1 MEDKTL
7 SIRMVKMKTN
17 IGTKQGGKYY
27 KSYKQQMEH
36 DFRIEDIEKNYLKRP
51 NEKNKYY
58 KFEGKNLQGVEL
70 NDIEKLWENV
80 KNYHLKN
87 KKKKLDKQ
95 TKPTIN
101 FLLSFSK
108 DFDLSEEDRIK
119 QMESVKDFI
128 TKNYSLPIYLVQ
140 HNDEKALHYSFSIM
154 NYDFKTQRPIAKQIN
169 TSQLQDNI
177 TNHLKQNNQDYG
189 HNRGIKKNISLKE
202 HKTIMQGKVEE
213 ESKKLEILENQ
224 IEELILKN
232 KKLDNQNEELILKN
246 KKLENQND
254 SIKSEQ
260 DNLKQ
265 TLFDGIE
272 NLEKLS
278 KDFVEFGIKYKGKD
292 IDGVFALFQR
302 YLDKDKQ
309 EDINKMFNKIQ
320 KQIDNSKKQLS
331 INNKP
336 KIG

>member
-1 MEDKTL
+1 MENKTL

-17 IGTKQGGKYY
+17 TGTKQGGKYF

-36 DFRIEDIEKNYLKRP
+36 DFRTEVIEANYLKRP
-51 NEKNKYY
+51 EETNKYH
-58 KFEGKNLQGVEL
+58 KFKGKNLQGIEL

-80 KNYHLKN
+80 EKYHLKN

-309 EDINKMFNKIQ
+309 ADINKMFNKIQ

>member
-1 MEDKTL
+1 
-7 SIRMVKMKTN
+7 MKTN
-17 IGTKQGGKYY
+17 TGTKQGGKYF

-36 DFRIEDIEKNYLKRP
+36 DFRTEVIEANYLKRP
-51 NEKNKYY
+51 EETNKYH
-58 KFEGKNLQGVEL
+58 KFKGKNLQGIEL

-80 KNYHLKN
+80 EKYHLKN

-119 QMESVKDFI
+119 QMDSVKDFI

-177 TNHLKQNNQDYG
+177 TNHLKQDNQDYG

-213 ESKKLEILENQ
+213 QNKKLEMLE
-224 IEELILKN
+224 
-232 KKLDNQNEELILKN
+232 NQNEELKLQHQIEIDKLVEEKQILLN
-246 KKLENQND
+246 END
-254 SIKSEQ
+254 SIQNEQ

-265 TLFDGIE
+265 ILFEGID

-278 KDFVEFGIKYKGKD
+278 EDFVEFGIQYKGKN
-292 IDGVFALFQR
+292 IDGIFKLFKR

-309 EDINKMFNKIQ
+309 EDIDKMFNKIQ

-331 INNKP
+331 KNNKP

>member
-1 MEDKTL
+1 MENKTL

-17 IGTKQGGKYY
+17 TGTKSGGKYY

-51 NEKNKYY
+51 NEKNKYH
-58 KFEGKNLQGVEL
+58 KFEDTDL
-70 NDIEKLWENV
+70 NNIEILWEHV
-80 KNYHLKN
+80 EKYHLKN

-177 TNHLKQNNQDYG
+177 TNHLKQDNQDYG

-202 HKTIMQGKVEE
+202 HKTIMEGKIEE
-213 ESKKLEILENQ
+213 ENKKYEILKNQ
-224 IEELILKN
+224 NDELILKN
-232 KKLDNQNEELILKN
+232 KELENKYENMKTKYLGIIEIYNEELKTSVEELELILQDFIDLGLNYKGKN
-246 KKLENQND
+246 MADLFTLFTRYLKKEENQN
-254 SIKSEQ
+254 K
-260 DNLKQ
+260 
-265 TLFDGIE
+265 F
-272 NLEKLS
+272 EKL
-278 KDFVEFGIKYKGKD
+278 KTKLETMV
-292 IDGVFALFQR
+292 
-302 YLDKDKQ
+302 
-309 EDINKMFNKIQ
+309 NKAKNKTTT
-320 KQIDNSKKQLS
+320 NYR
-331 INNKP
+331 
-336 KIG
+336 

>member
-1 MEDKTL
+1 
-7 SIRMVKMKTN
+7 
-17 IGTKQGGKYY
+17 
-27 KSYKQQMEH
+27 MEH
-36 DFRIEDIEKNYLKRP
+36 DFRTEVIEKNYLKRP
-51 NEKNKYY
+51 EEKNKYY
-58 KFEGKNLQGVEL
+58 KFEGKNLKGVEL

-80 KNYHLKN
+80 ENYHLIN

-119 QMESVKDFI
+119 QMESVKEFI

-177 TNHLKQNNQDYG
+177 TNHLKQDNQDYG

-213 ESKKLEILENQ
+213 ENKKLEIL
-224 IEELILKN
+224 K
-232 KKLDNQNEELILKN
+232 NQNEELILKN
-246 KKLENQND
+246 EKLENNF
-254 SIKSEQ
+254 KSMRTEYLGIIDIYNEELKTSVEELEIILQ
-260 DNLKQ
+260 DFIDLGLN
-265 TLFDGIE
+265 
-272 NLEKLS
+272 
-278 KDFVEFGIKYKGKD
+278 YKGKNMAD
-292 IDGVFALFQR
+292 LFTLFTR
-302 YLDKDKQ
+302 YLKQ
-309 EDINKMFNKIQ
+309 EENQIKFEKLKTKLETMVNKA
-320 KQIDNSKKQLS
+320 KKRTTTR
-331 INNKP
+331 NR
-336 KIG
+336 

>member
-17 IGTKQGGKYY
+17 KGTKSGGKYF

-51 NEKNKYY
+51 NEKNNYY
-58 KFEGKNLQGVEL
+58 KFKGKNLKGVEL

-80 KNYHLKN
+80 ENYHLIN

-119 QMESVKDFI
+119 QMESVKEFI

-177 TNHLKQNNQDYG
+177 TNHLKQDNQDYG

-213 ESKKLEILENQ
+213 ESKKLEIVKNQ
-224 IEELILKN
+224 NDELILKN
-232 KKLDNQNEELILKN
+232 KKLDNQNDELILKN
-246 KKLENQND
+246 KKLESQNEN
-254 SIKSEQ
+254 IKIEQ
-260 DNLKQ
+260 GNLKQ
-265 TLFDGIE
+265 ILFDGIE
-272 NLEKLS
+272 NLEQLS
-278 KDFVEFGIKYKGKD
+278 ADFVEFGIKYKGKD
-292 IDGVFALFQR
+292 IDSVLQLFQR
-302 YLDKDKQ
+302 YFDKDKQ
-309 EDINKMFNKIQ
+309 QDINKMFNKIQ

>member
-17 IGTKQGGKYY
+17 KGTKSGGKYF

-51 NEKNKYY
+51 NEKNNYY
-58 KFEGKNLQGVEL
+58 KFKGKNLKGVEL

-80 KNYHLKN
+80 KDYHLIN

-119 QMESVKDFI
+119 QMESVKEFI

-177 TNHLKQNNQDYG
+177 TNHLKQDNQDYG

-213 ESKKLEILENQ
+213 ENKKLEIL
-224 IEELILKN
+224 K
-232 KKLDNQNEELILKN
+232 NQNEELILKN
-246 KKLENQND
+246 EKLENNF
-254 SIKSEQ
+254 KSMRTEYLGIIDIYNEELKTSVEELEIILQ
-260 DNLKQ
+260 DFIDLGLN
-265 TLFDGIE
+265 
-272 NLEKLS
+272 
-278 KDFVEFGIKYKGKD
+278 YKGKNMAD
-292 IDGVFALFQR
+292 LFTLFTR
-302 YLDKDKQ
+302 YLKQ
-309 EDINKMFNKIQ
+309 EENQIKFEKLKTKLETMVNKA
-320 KQIDNSKKQLS
+320 KKRTTTR
-331 INNKP
+331 NR
-336 KIG
+336 

>member
-1 MEDKTL
+1 MENKTL

-17 IGTKQGGKYY
+17 TGTKQGGKYF

-36 DFRIEDIEKNYLKRP
+36 DFRIEVIEENYLKNP
-51 NEKNKYY
+51 EETNKYY
-58 KFEGKNLQGVEL
+58 KFVDKNLKGVEL

-80 KNYHLKN
+80 KDYHLKN

-128 TKNYSLPIYLVQ
+128 TQNYSLPIYLVQ
-140 HNDEKALHYSFSIM
+140 HNDEKALHYSFCIM

-177 TNHLKQNNQDYG
+177 TNHLKQDNQDYG

-213 ESKKLEILENQ
+213 ETKKLEILE
-224 IEELILKN
+224 
-232 KKLDNQNEELILKN
+232 NQNEELILKN
-246 KKLENQND
+246 KKLENNFENMRTEYLGIID
-254 SIKSEQ
+254 IYNEELKTSVEELEIILQ
-260 DNLKQ
+260 DFIDLGLN
-265 TLFDGIE
+265 
-272 NLEKLS
+272 
-278 KDFVEFGIKYKGKD
+278 YKGKNMAD
-292 IDGVFALFQR
+292 LFTLFTR
-302 YLDKDKQ
+302 YLKQ
-309 EDINKMFNKIQ
+309 EENQIKFEKLKTKLETMVNKA
-320 KQIDNSKKQLS
+320 KKKTTTR
-331 INNKP
+331 NR
-336 KIG
+336 

>member
-58 KFEGKNLQGVEL
+58 KFKGKNLKGVEL

-177 TNHLKQNNQDYG
+177 TNHLKQDNQDYG

-202 HKTIMQGKVEE
+202 HKTIMEGKIEE
-213 ESKKLEILENQ
+213 ENKKYEILKNQ
-224 IEELILKN
+224 NDELILKN
-232 KKLDNQNEELILKN
+232 KELENKYENMKTKYLGKIEIYNEELKTSVEELELILQDFIDLGLNYKGKN
-246 KKLENQND
+246 MADLFTLFTRYLKKEENQN
-254 SIKSEQ
+254 K
-260 DNLKQ
+260 
-265 TLFDGIE
+265 F
-272 NLEKLS
+272 EKL
-278 KDFVEFGIKYKGKD
+278 KTKLETMV
-292 IDGVFALFQR
+292 
-302 YLDKDKQ
+302 
-309 EDINKMFNKIQ
+309 NKAKNKTTT
-320 KQIDNSKKQLS
+320 NYR
-331 INNKP
+331 
-336 KIG
+336 

>member
-1 MEDKTL
+1 MENKTL

-17 IGTKQGGKYY
+17 TGTKQGGKYF

-36 DFRIEDIEKNYLKRP
+36 DFRTEVIEKNYLKRP
-51 NEKNKYY
+51 EEKNKYY
-58 KFEGKNLQGVEL
+58 KFEGKNLKGVEL

-80 KNYHLKN
+80 ENYHLKN

-119 QMESVKDFI
+119 QMKSVKDFI

-177 TNHLKQNNQDYG
+177 TNHLKQDNQDYG

-213 ESKKLEILENQ
+213 ESKKLEIV
-224 IEELILKN
+224 K
-232 KKLDNQNEELILKN
+232 NQNEELKLQHQIEIDKLVEEKQILLN
-246 KKLENQND
+246 ENYIIQN
-254 SIKSEQ
+254 EQ

-265 TLFDGIE
+265 ILFEGID

-278 KDFVEFGIKYKGKD
+278 KDFVELGIQYKGKN
-292 IDGVFALFQR
+292 IDGVFTLFKR

-309 EDINKMFNKIQ
+309 KDIEKMFNKIQ

-331 INNKP
+331 KNNKP
-336 KIG
+336 KMG

>member
-1 MEDKTL
+1 MENKTL

-17 IGTKQGGKYY
+17 TGTKQGGKYF

-36 DFRIEDIEKNYLKRP
+36 DFRTEVIEANYLKRP
-51 NEKNKYY
+51 EETNKYH
-58 KFEGKNLQGVEL
+58 KFKGKNLQGIEL

-80 KNYHLKN
+80 EKYHLKN

-119 QMESVKDFI
+119 QMDSVKDFI

-177 TNHLKQNNQDYG
+177 TNHLKQDNQDYG

-213 ESKKLEILENQ
+213 QNKKLEMLE
-224 IEELILKN
+224 
-232 KKLDNQNEELILKN
+232 NQNEELKLQHQIEIDKLVEEKQILLN
-246 KKLENQND
+246 END
-254 SIKSEQ
+254 SIQNEQ

-265 TLFDGIE
+265 ILFEGID

-278 KDFVEFGIKYKGKD
+278 EDFVEFGIQYKGKN
-292 IDGVFALFQR
+292 IDGIFKLFKR

-309 EDINKMFNKIQ
+309 EDIDKMFNKIQ

-331 INNKP
+331 KNNKP

>member
-1 MEDKTL
+1 
-7 SIRMVKMKTN
+7 MKTN
-17 IGTKQGGKYY
+17 TGTKQGGKYF

-36 DFRIEDIEKNYLKRP
+36 DFRTEVIEANYLKRP
-51 NEKNKYY
+51 EETNKYH
-58 KFEGKNLQGVEL
+58 KFKGKNLQGIEL

-80 KNYHLKN
+80 EKYHLKN

-119 QMESVKDFI
+119 QMDSVKDFI

-177 TNHLKQNNQDYG
+177 TNHLKQDNQDYG

-213 ESKKLEILENQ
+213 ESKKLEIV
-224 IEELILKN
+224 K
-232 KKLDNQNEELILKN
+232 NQNEELKLQHQIEIDKLVEEKQILLN
-246 KKLENQND
+246 END
-254 SIKSEQ
+254 SIQNEQ

-265 TLFDGIE
+265 ILFEGID

-278 KDFVEFGIKYKGKD
+278 EDFVEFGIQYKGKN
-292 IDGVFALFQR
+292 IDGIFKLFKR

-309 EDINKMFNKIQ
+309 EDIDKMFNKIQ

-331 INNKP
+331 KNNKP